1 MKKKL
6 AKSKLKKISRVSV
19 SDEELEDKKV
29 YNLTDKN
36 QDEDSMGNVWWFMTL
51 ICILHINW
59 TNGSILFEKR
69 T

>member
-36 QDEDSMGNVWWFMTL
+36 QDEDSMGNV
-51 ICILHINW
+51 
-59 TNGSILFEKR
+59 
-69 T
+69 